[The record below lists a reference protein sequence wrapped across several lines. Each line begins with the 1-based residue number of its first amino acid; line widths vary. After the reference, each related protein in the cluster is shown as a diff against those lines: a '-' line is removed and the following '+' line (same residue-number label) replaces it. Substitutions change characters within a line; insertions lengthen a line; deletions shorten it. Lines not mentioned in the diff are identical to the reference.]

1 MACVLG
7 GIKCHD
13 IRLLRVRFAR
23 IPYRRKRAMGE
34 EELVE
39 PHHCRGIEHEQRAG
53 RARDT
58 MKNRNFVAQADDGDD
73 PAEDLKSSDKRIESR
88 TGREHD
94 RRTQQK
100 NQ

>member
-1 MACVLG
+1 MAYVLS
-7 GIKCHD
+7 GIKCRD
-13 IRLLRVRFAR
+13 IRRGRVRFVR
-23 IPYRRKRAMGE
+23 IPYLRKRAVNE

-73 PAEDLKSSDKRIESR
+73 PAEDLKSRDNRKKSRIA
-88 TGREHD
+88 RERD
-94 RRTQQK
+94 RRGQQK
-100 NQ
+100 N